1 MKKQMKVA
9 TFLSASMMFIFLS
22 GCGKWRDNRNTTIIK
37 DQNIIEGL
45 FDDMFKIVDQA
56 SNSTAGIKTLDDPC
70 IDAITVDT
78 SSSPKVMVIDY
89 GTDDCASNDGRVR
102 KGILT
107 ITYTG
112 RYRTPGT
119 IITVSPENF
128 SIDGYAI
135 NGSKTI
141 VNEGLNTLGQP
152 YFSVTVSA
160 SITAPNNEW
169 AATWNGNRTR
179 TWTEGYNTILNVFDD
194 VYEITGGGTG
204 INRNNVA
211 YTMTIDEPIVA
222 KVGCSWI
229 VQGIMT
235 IDPEEG
241 QNRVID
247 WGSGECNNG
256 LTVTV
261 GNNDYEVNGGN

>member
-1 MKKQMKVA
+1 MKKQMKVF
-9 TFLSASMMFIFLS
+9 TFLGIGMMFIVLT
-22 GCGKWRDNRNTTIIK
+22 GCRKWRDNRDTTIIK
-37 DQNIIEGL
+37 DQNVIEGL
-45 FDDMFKIVDQA
+45 FDDLFKIVDQA

-78 SSSPKVMVIDY
+78 SSLPKVMVIDY
-89 GTDDCASNDGRVR
+89 GNDDCASNDGRVR
-102 KGILT
+102 KGVLT

-119 IITVSPENF
+119 IITVSPQNF
-128 SIDGYAI
+128 SIDGYTI

-152 YFSVTVSA
+152 YFSVVVSA
-160 SITAPNNEW
+160 SITAPNSEW

-179 TWTEGYNTILNVFDD
+179 TWTEGYTTILNIFDD
-194 VYEITGGGTG
+194 VYSITGGGSG
-204 INRNNVA
+204 INRNNVP
-211 YTMTIDEPIVA
+211 YTMNIDEPLVA
-222 KVGCSWI
+222 KVGCPWI
-229 VQGIMT
+229 VQGVMT

-247 WGSGECNNG
+247 WGSGDCNNG
-256 LTVTV
+256 LTLTV
-261 GNNDYEVNGGN
+261 GNNEYEVNGGN

>member
-1 MKKQMKVA
+1 MKKHLNAINLV
-9 TFLSASMMFIFLS
+9 FIGFVLFS
-22 GCGKWRDNRNTTIIK
+22 FYGCKKWKDKRDTTIVK
-37 DQNIIEGL
+37 DQNVIEGL
-45 FDDMFKIVDQA
+45 FDDMYKIVDQA
-56 SNSTAGIKTLDDPC
+56 SNNTAGIKILDDPC

-78 SSSPKVMVIDY
+78 ASSPKVLVIDY
-89 GTDDCASNDGRVR
+89 GTDNCASNDGRVR
-102 KGILT
+102 KGVLR

-112 RYRTPGT
+112 RYRTEGT

-128 SIDGYAI
+128 SIDGYKI
-135 NGSKTI
+135 NGTKTI

-152 YFSVTVSA
+152 FFSVNVSA

-169 AATWNGNRTR
+169 AATWNGNRIR

-211 YTMTIDEPIVA
+211 YTMTIDEPLVA
-222 KVGCSWI
+222 KVGCAWI
-229 VQGIMT
+229 VQGVMT

-241 QNRVID
+241 QNRIIN
-247 WGSGECNNG
+247 WGNGECNNG
-256 LTVTV
+256 LTLTV
-261 GNNDYEVNGGN
+261 GNNEYEVNGGN

>member
-1 MKKQMKVA
+1 MKKQIKA
-9 TFLSASMMFIFLS
+9 AILLSVGMMLIFMS
-22 GCGKWRDNRNTTIIK
+22 GCRKWRDNRNTTIIK
-37 DQNIIEGL
+37 DQNVIEGL

-70 IDAITVDT
+70 INAITVDT
-78 SSSPKVMVIDY
+78 SSSPKVIVIDY
-89 GTDDCASNDGRVR
+89 GTDDCSSNDGRVR

-107 ITYTG
+107 ITYSG

-128 SIDGYAI
+128 SIDGYSI

-141 VNEGLNTLGQP
+141 VNEGFNAQGQP
-152 YFSVTVSA
+152 IFDITVSA
-160 SITAPNNEW
+160 SITAPNSEW

-179 TWTEGYNTILNVFDD
+179 TWTEGYNTLFNVFDD
-194 VYEITGGGTG
+194 VYSITGGGNG
-204 INRNNVA
+204 INRNNVP
-211 YTMTIDEPIVA
+211 YTMNIDEPLIA

-229 VQGIMT
+229 VQGVMT

-241 QNRVID
+241 QNRIID